1 MKKQVLQFVCLLAL
15 LSGALSVKAQR
26 PEAAYVRAGVAGQL
40 KKRTEAGPLVNRQF
54 VSPSNARVL
63 ANCPTCQQITFNS
76 FSPNGSYISVYG
88 SDSIWYNT
96 YKYVTPDPVWSGGYV
111 DLNAGCLN
119 FTHYADTSFGA
130 MTYWDGFTVSKTNV
144 FPFPCDTICSDPCN
158 GLQSQ
163 FSSITRG
170 GVGGVNDPYT
180 VAYYGYNDMFF
191 PENHTTLTL
200 NSPSTICGLYVTNNA
215 YAVKSMKCGD
225 GFAHKFGAG
234 DWFKLTIEGF
244 SGGSSTGTVDYYLA
258 DFTGSNAYIVDS
270 WKWVNL
276 TSLGTVDSVAF
287 YLNTSDVGQWG
298 PNTPMYFCVDDI
310 KVGTDPSCG
319 TCAATD
325 NTHGLLQARV
335 NTQKVAND
343 ASVASVSV
351 TPNPASTQITVQAKA
366 GSQLEIFDA
375 TGNKKHSVKMTAD
388 KQVVSVSNYAAGVYI
403 LRVNYNGRTKT
414 QSFIKK

>member
-40 KKRTEAGPLVNRQF
+40 KKNTVVGPLVNRRF
-54 VSPSNARVL
+54 VSLSNARV
-63 ANCPTCQQITFNS
+63 AADCPTCQQITFGS
-76 FSPNGSYISVYG
+76 FSPNGTYISVYG

-96 YKYVTPDPVWSGGYV
+96 YKYLIQDPIWSGGYL
-111 DLNAGCLN
+111 DFTAGCLN

-130 MTYWDGFTVSKTNV
+130 MTYWDGFTVSKTNT
-144 FPFPCDTICSDPCN
+144 FPCDTACGDACN

-163 FSSITRG
+163 FSSITKG
-170 GVGGVNDPYT
+170 GVGGANDPYS
-180 VAYYGYNDMFF
+180 VAYYGYNSMFF

-215 YAVKSMKCGD
+215 YAYKSMKCGD
-225 GFAHKFGAG
+225 LFAHKFAAG

-258 DFTGSNAYIVDS
+258 DFTGSNAYIVNS

-276 TSLGTVDSVAF
+276 TSLGTVDSLAF
-287 YLNTSDVGQWG
+287 YLNTSDAGEWG
-298 PNTPMYFCVDDI
+298 PNTPMYFCIDDI

-325 NTHGLLQARV
+325 NSHSLVSARTS
-335 NTQKVAND
+335 TQKVADD
-343 ASVASVSV
+343 ASVAAVNI

-375 TGNKKHSVKMTAD
+375 SGNRKYGVKMTTD
-388 KQVVSVSNYAAGVYI
+388 KQTLSVSNYAAGVYI
-403 LRVNYNGRTKT
+403 LRVNYNGKIKT